1 MKFRDFLKEKLYY
14 IILLA
19 FILISSDILVMIYNI
34 SLFMVLY
41 ITIVPIL
48 GFLICLIIEYNIKNS
63 FRYRKNR
70 IFTNNIAEDIIP
82 KGIKETS

>member
-1 MKFRDFLKEKLYY
+1 ME
-14 IILLA
+14 I
-19 FILISSDILVMIYNI
+19 
-34 SLFMVLY
+34 
-41 ITIVPIL
+41 
-48 GFLICLIIEYNIKNS
+48 YNIKNS